1 MSVIFCS
8 EFCFLLMFHSTFYFW
23 LTETAIFIFSKR
35 RFCLHLTT
43 CQIVSPP
50 QKAHE
55 TDDESEDNSDFR
67 VVAASLM
74 QKKKSG
80 PTSVKQHYVQER
92 LPWHMAVSS
101 PPLCL
106 AATFQ

>member
-1 MSVIFCS
+1 MFFVDDPFHVLFLAHRDCHFHIHQKT
-8 EFCFLLMFHSTFYFW
+8 FLLASDNMSD
-23 LTETAIFIFSKR
+23 SK
-35 RFCLHLTT
+35 
-43 CQIVSPP
+43 PP